1 MLKSCFHADISP
13 SLAESI
19 LIKQKPAS
27 YLVRQGDRDPSKLI
41 LSFYK
46 DGRTKHI
53 VIPDFGTE
61 GCNRRLVKDRLDDT
75 SYEVDKLLVSYDCR
89 LVLCHINTT
98 QHEHDFCLFIFF
110 QLINLDFMLS
120 WSQYLNI
127 NMTSSSVEVGLQ
139 LFIYYQHIK
148 WWGYFKCLENCQ

>member
-1 MLKSCFHADISP
+1 MKIFQTCFKIWNKT
-13 SLAESI
+13 
-19 LIKQKPAS
+19 KQK
-27 YLVRQGDRDPSKLI
+27 LDETLGKVVI
-41 LSFYK
+41 LSQKYSSPFSR
-46 DGRTKHI
+46 DAFI
-53 VIPDFGTE
+53 
-61 GCNRRLVKDRLDDT
+61 RRALGVLKIDLF
-75 SYEVDKLLVSYDCR
+75 SENWALQWSE

>member
-13 SLAESI
+13 SLADSI

-53 VIPDFGTE
+53 VKD
-61 GCNRRLVKDRLDDT
+61 KDRLEDP

-89 LVLCHINTT
+89 HRHTVKISKGIFPKEIFQGNFFQRNYFFRNFFPTEIFSNVFMSKDLKFQEIFSNG
-98 QHEHDFCLFIFF
+98 IFF
-110 QLINLDFMLS
+110 QLKI
-120 WSQYLNI
+120 
-127 NMTSSSVEVGLQ
+127 
-139 LFIYYQHIK
+139 
-148 WWGYFKCLENCQ
+148 CP